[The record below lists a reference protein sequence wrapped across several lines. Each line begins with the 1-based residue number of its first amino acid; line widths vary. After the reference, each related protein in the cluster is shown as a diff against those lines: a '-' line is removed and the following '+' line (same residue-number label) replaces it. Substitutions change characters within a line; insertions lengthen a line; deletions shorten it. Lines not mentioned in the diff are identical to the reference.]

1 MEQQLVNQIQSSD
14 NIDLKRILFR
24 LLANWYWLVL
34 GSLVGYTVA
43 YVINRYTVPVY
54 GVSTTM
60 VLSID
65 NSSSYFDRSLID
77 GLNLIK
83 KEKNLENEISILKS
97 YDLNSKVINQL
108 NFDVTYAGLGRIR
121 DGEVYKNNLFYID
134 YDTSFV
140 QAKHTPFILTPLDN
154 NKIKIHF
161 ETLGEYVTVDYG
173 EWIENDLFR
182 FRVISLGND
191 NTIRPDKYSIW
202 FNDTESQIQ
211 RYRSKLQISK
221 LSEDGTILK
230 LSSSGEV
237 PSKEIDYL
245 NTLTE
250 LYIKRDLEEK
260 HQMIESIIDFI
271 DQQLSDITD
280 SLYKAEIRLQNFR
293 LENDVIDISK
303 EGQVLLSKYES
314 LQTEKDQ
321 EVVKYK
327 YLKYLKKQLEDKKS
341 DPSILAPGVAG
352 INDPILTNIISQIN
366 QAKSEKHSLAYSTR
380 KEISSITLLDQKISG
395 LEEGLEMNV
404 KSLIEQVNI
413 RIVDLNKRI
422 DDVFAELKKQPVNE
436 RLLLNIQRKFTLN
449 DNIYTYL
456 LEKRAEVG
464 ITKSSI
470 LSDAK
475 VLDAAGLSGISQLY
489 PKRKQN
495 LMMGVFTGILIPILL
510 ILILDFLNLK
520 ILDRKE
526 VEENTMVPILGGI
539 GHNTTLLEHVV
550 DEKPRSSIAESFRS
564 LKTNLQFMIG
574 EEGSKII
581 SITSGISGE
590 GKTFCSTNLAIVYAS
605 LNKKTVIVGLDLRR
619 PKIHKSFDIK
629 NDIGITNYLLNKV
642 SLDEIIFPTKINNLD
657 LIPAGIQPPNPNQ
670 LIESA
675 KFKELLSQLK
685 SMYDII
691 VIDTPPVALVSDAV
705 YISKL
710 CDINVFVIRLR
721 YTTRPVYNIINDLYE
736 NRGIKN
742 LAIALNDIKS
752 SGYYGYRSYRYSYG
766 YGYNYGYGYDNYYG
780 AHEEYFDDVLPKKPW
795 LIRNI
800 EKFRKNK
807 A

>member
-108 NFDVTYAGLGRIR
+108 NFDVTYVGLGRIR

-657 LIPAGIQPPNPNQ
+657 LIPTGIQPPNPNQ

>member
-108 NFDVTYAGLGRIR
+108 NFDVTYVGLGRIR

-422 DDVFAELKKQPVNE
+422 DDVFTELKKQPVNE

-657 LIPAGIQPPNPNQ
+657 LIPTGIQPPNPNQ

>member
-1 MEQQLVNQIQSSD
+1 M
-14 NIDLKRILFR
+14 
-24 LLANWYWLVL
+24 
-34 GSLVGYTVA
+34 
-43 YVINRYTVPVY
+43 
-54 GVSTTM
+54 
-60 VLSID
+60 
-65 NSSSYFDRSLID
+65 
-77 GLNLIK
+77 
-83 KEKNLENEISILKS
+83 
-97 YDLNSKVINQL
+97 
-108 NFDVTYAGLGRIR
+108 
-121 DGEVYKNNLFYID
+121 
-134 YDTSFV
+134 

-642 SLDEIIFPTKINNLD
+642 SLDEIIFPTKSI
-657 LIPAGIQPPNPNQ
+657 
-670 LIESA
+670 
-675 KFKELLSQLK
+675 
-685 SMYDII
+685 
-691 VIDTPPVALVSDAV
+691 T
-705 YISKL
+705 
-710 CDINVFVIRLR
+710 
-721 YTTRPVYNIINDLYE
+721 
-736 NRGIKN
+736 
-742 LAIALNDIKS
+742 
-752 SGYYGYRSYRYSYG
+752 
-766 YGYNYGYGYDNYYG
+766 
-780 AHEEYFDDVLPKKPW
+780 
-795 LIRNI
+795 
-800 EKFRKNK
+800 
-807 A
+807 

>member
-108 NFDVTYAGLGRIR
+108 NFDVTYVGLGRIR

-134 YDTSFV
+134 YDTNFV

>member
-1 MEQQLVNQIQSSD
+1 
-14 NIDLKRILFR
+14 
-24 LLANWYWLVL
+24 
-34 GSLVGYTVA
+34 
-43 YVINRYTVPVY
+43 
-54 GVSTTM
+54 
-60 VLSID
+60 
-65 NSSSYFDRSLID
+65 
-77 GLNLIK
+77 
-83 KEKNLENEISILKS
+83 
-97 YDLNSKVINQL
+97 
-108 NFDVTYAGLGRIR
+108 
-121 DGEVYKNNLFYID
+121 
-134 YDTSFV
+134 
-140 QAKHTPFILTPLDN
+140 
-154 NKIKIHF
+154 
-161 ETLGEYVTVDYG
+161 
-173 EWIENDLFR
+173 
-182 FRVISLGND
+182 
-191 NTIRPDKYSIW
+191 
-202 FNDTESQIQ
+202 
-211 RYRSKLQISK
+211 
-221 LSEDGTILK
+221 
-230 LSSSGEV
+230 
-237 PSKEIDYL
+237 
-245 NTLTE
+245 
-250 LYIKRDLEEK
+250 
-260 HQMIESIIDFI
+260 MIESIIDFI

-550 DEKPRSSIAESFRS
+550 DEKPRSSIARSF
-564 LKTNLQFMIG
+564 
-574 EEGSKII
+574 
-581 SITSGISGE
+581 
-590 GKTFCSTNLAIVYAS
+590 
-605 LNKKTVIVGLDLRR
+605 
-619 PKIHKSFDIK
+619 
-629 NDIGITNYLLNKV
+629 
-642 SLDEIIFPTKINNLD
+642 
-657 LIPAGIQPPNPNQ
+657 
-670 LIESA
+670 
-675 KFKELLSQLK
+675 
-685 SMYDII
+685 
-691 VIDTPPVALVSDAV
+691 
-705 YISKL
+705 
-710 CDINVFVIRLR
+710 
-721 YTTRPVYNIINDLYE
+721 
-736 NRGIKN
+736 
-742 LAIALNDIKS
+742 
-752 SGYYGYRSYRYSYG
+752 
-766 YGYNYGYGYDNYYG
+766 
-780 AHEEYFDDVLPKKPW
+780 
-795 LIRNI
+795 
-800 EKFRKNK
+800 K

>member
-1 MEQQLVNQIQSSD
+1 MEQQQQLASQIRSSD
-14 NIDLKRILFR
+14 NVDLKRILFK

-60 VLSID
+60 ILTID
-65 NSSSYFDRSLID
+65 DRTSYFDRSLID

-108 NFDVTYAGLGRIR
+108 NFDVTYIGLGRIR
-121 DGEVYKNNLFYID
+121 DGEVYKNDHFFID

-140 QAKHTPFILTPLDN
+140 QAKYTPFTLTFTDD

-161 ETLGEYVTVDYG
+161 ETLGEYVTVDYD
-173 EWIENDLFR
+173 EWIENNLFR
-182 FRVISLGND
+182 FRVVSLNNNGLKD
-191 NTIRPDKYSIW
+191 IRSNKYSIW
-202 FNDTESQIQ
+202 FNDTESLIH
-211 RYRSKLQISK
+211 RYKSKLQISK
-221 LSEDGTILK
+221 LSEDGTILS
-230 LSSSGEV
+230 LFSSGEV

-260 HQMIESIIDFI
+260 HRMIESIIDFI

-280 SLYKAEIRLQNFR
+280 SLYKAEMRLQNFR

-314 LQTEKDQ
+314 LQTEKEQ

-341 DPSILAPGVAG
+341 DPSIIAPGVAG

-366 QAKSEKHSLAYSTR
+366 QAKSAKQDLEYSTR
-380 KEISSITLLDQKISG
+380 KEISSIKLLEQKISS

-404 KSLIEQVNI
+404 KSLMEQINI
-413 RIVDLNKRI
+413 RIVDLDKRI
-422 DDVFAELKKQPVNE
+422 DDVLAELKKQPINE

-475 VLDAAGLSGISQLY
+475 VLDAAGLSGVNQLY
-489 PKRKQN
+489 PKRKQS
-495 LMMGVFTGILIPILL
+495 LLLGVFTGLLIPVLL
-510 ILILDFLNLK
+510 ILILDFLNIK

-550 DEKPRSSIAESFRS
+550 NEKPRSSIAESFRS

-590 GKTFCSTNLAIVYAS
+590 GKTFCSSNLAIVYAS
-605 LNKKTVIVGLDLRR
+605 LNKKTVIIGLDLRR
-619 PKIHKSFDIK
+619 PKIHKSFNIK
-629 NDIGITNYLLNKV
+629 NDVGITNYLLSKA
-642 SLDEIIFPTKINNLD
+642 SLDEIISPTNINNLD

-670 LIESA
+670 LIESP
-675 KFKELLSQLK
+675 KFKELLSKLK
-685 SMYDII
+685 SMYDIV

-766 YGYNYGYGYDNYYG
+766 YGYNYGYGYSNYY
-780 AHEEYFDDVLPKKPW
+780 
-795 LIRNI
+795 
-800 EKFRKNK
+800 
-807 A
+807 

>member
-1 MEQQLVNQIQSSD
+1 MANKIQSSD
-14 NIDLKRILFR
+14 NVDLKRILFR

-43 YVINRYTVPVY
+43 YIDNRYTVPVY

-60 VLSID
+60 ILTID
-65 NSSSYFDRSLID
+65 NQSSYFDRSLID
-77 GLNLIK
+77 GLNQIK

-97 YDLNSKVINQL
+97 HDLNSKVIKQL
-108 NFDVTYAGLGRIR
+108 NFDVTYISLGRIK
-121 DGEVYKNNLFYID
+121 DTEIYENNFFYID
-134 YDTSFV
+134 YDTNFV
-140 QAKHTPFILTPLDN
+140 QAKYTPFTLTFIDN

-161 ETLGEYVTVDYG
+161 ETLGEFLTVDYD
-173 EWIENDLFR
+173 EWIENNLFR
-182 FRVISLGND
+182 FRVISLD
-191 NTIRPDKYSIW
+191 NNNSKNNSSDKFSIW
-202 FNDTESQIQ
+202 FNDTESLIH
-211 RYRSKLQISK
+211 RYKSKLQIKK
-221 LSEDGTILK
+221 LSENGTILT

-237 PSKEIDYL
+237 PKKEIDYL

-250 LYIKRDLEEK
+250 QYIKRDLDEK
-260 HQMIESIIDFI
+260 HQMVESTIDFI

-280 SLYKAEIRLQNFR
+280 SLYKTELRLQNFR
-293 LENDVIDISK
+293 LENDVINISR
-303 EGQVLLSKYES
+303 EGQMLLSKYES
-314 LQTEKDQ
+314 LQNEKDQ

-327 YLKYLKKQLEDKKS
+327 YLKYLKKQLEEKKS
-341 DPSILAPGVAG
+341 EPSILAPGIAG
-352 INDPILTNIISQIN
+352 INDPILTSIISQIN
-366 QAKSEKHSLAYSTR
+366 QAKSEKHSLTYSTR
-380 KEISSITLLDQKISG
+380 KEISSITLLDQKISS

-404 KSLIEQVNI
+404 KSLMEQINI

-422 DDVFAELKKQPVNE
+422 DDVLAELKKQPINE

-464 ITKSSI
+464 ITKASI

-475 VLDAAGLSGISQLY
+475 VLDAAGLSGINLLY

-495 LMMGVFTGILIPILL
+495 LMIGVFAGLLIPLLL
-510 ILILDFLNLK
+510 IVILDFLNLK

-526 VEENTMVPILGGI
+526 VEENTMVPILGGV
-539 GHNTTLLEHVV
+539 GHNTTLSEHVV

-590 GKTFCSTNLAIVYAS
+590 GKTFCSSNLAIVYAS
-605 LNKKTVIVGLDLRR
+605 LSKKTVIIGLDLRR
-619 PKIHKSFDIK
+619 PKIHKNFNIK
-629 NDIGITNYLLNKV
+629 NDVGLTNYLLNKA
-642 SLDEIIFPTKINNLD
+642 SLDEIISPTNINNLD

-670 LIESA
+670 LIESP
-675 KFKELLSQLK
+675 KFKELLTKLK
-685 SMYDII
+685 SIYDVI

-710 CDINVFVIRLR
+710 CDLNVFVIRLR

-742 LAIALNDIKS
+742 LAIALNDVKS

-766 YGYNYGYGYDNYYG
+766 YGYYYGYGYDNYYG
-780 AHEEYFDDVLPKKPW
+780 ANEEYFDDSLPKKPW

-800 EKFRKNK
+800 ERFRKNK
-807 A
+807 V

>member
-108 NFDVTYAGLGRIR
+108 NFDVTYVGLGRIR

>member
-108 NFDVTYAGLGRIR
+108 NFDVTYVGLGRIR

-721 YTTRPVYNIINDLYE
+721 YTTRPVYNIVTGTVIIMDMDTIIITELMKSISTMFYQ
-736 NRGIKN
+736 KN
-742 LAIALNDIKS
+742 L
-752 SGYYGYRSYRYSYG
+752 G
-766 YGYNYGYGYDNYYG
+766 
-780 AHEEYFDDVLPKKPW
+780 
-795 LIRNI
+795 
-800 EKFRKNK
+800 
-807 A
+807 